1 MYTLKNKIMRKVI
14 AVLVTFFSVFVF
26 SQTLLEPGDRQDL
39 QNNRFEQKQTALAEE
54 STKAA
59 NRGGNPADPVPIDDF
74 LPFLLVAAV
83 SMIWRYGLR
92 REYKF

>member
-1 MYTLKNKIMRKVI
+1 MRKVI

-39 QNNRFEQKQTALAEE
+39 QNNRFEQKQTALADG
-54 STKAA
+54 SVKTTDSP
-59 NRGGNPADPVPIDDF
+59 GNAGDPVPIDDF

>member
-1 MYTLKNKIMRKVI
+1 MRKVI

-26 SQTLLEPGDRQDL
+26 SQTLVEPDGRQDA

-59 NRGGNPADPVPIDDF
+59 NRGGNPADPVPVDDF
-74 LPFLLVAAV
+74 LPFLLMAAV
-83 SMIWRYGLR
+83 AMIFRYGLR
-92 REYKF
+92 RDYKF